1 MNMNE
6 STSRDGQSE
15 EEQNNFPFGGKPG
28 SYDSNSNS
36 AQRKKSFSTTKPTE
50 YNLPKEQPEST
61 TKNLESKAKN
71 ILLPWRKKHNKDSE
85 NSHDDADAATSRH
98 TNVTSNVNPTSTDT
112 KSSSGPNATVTT
124 HGYSYVKTTTPTATT
139 EHSKVKTSPSASHE
153 HSNVKTSP
161 TTHEHPKVGA
171 GHSGVAATH
180 AHNNAKSSTSPTAH
194 AHSNVNAGSSG
205 TTSTTYGHSNV
216 KNTSPTTTHEH
227 SKMNTG
233 TSATATTHGHANIKK
248 TYPVTHDH
256 SNSSTDPKSTAATRG
271 HSVSSS
277 GPKSTGAAHD
287 NSHTKTSP
295 STTHG
300 HSSVKDSSLATKE
313 YSNVDSGSDR
323 DAMPGSFRGITG
335 GDVNPVD
342 PSVYTS
348 TGPKS
353 NVSSGMNAVDP
364 SVYMDTSSKSTER
377 RKTSDNTATG
387 PPQDTI
393 REIAQNVKMDESEQT
408 GLKNDQISG
417 SDVIQQQTMDPKYK
431 GTMGTGGFVSHY
443 NDDNK
448 NIQYPEK
455 NKVEKQ
461 NISER
466 AAEKFNSERDDILE
480 SGDDYQQKNIKS
492 KTDSNWG
499 PIEYNTSAGKN
510 KNLQDVVIPPSGM
523 KDIPHN
529 DTSVSQQKSKS
540 DNKWG
545 PMKYDDGKGI
555 KDDNLQNIVGSEGG
569 SQNANKNF
577 DMSPRDEGQWSGV
590 SKDKTTQ
597 NIVVPPN
604 MKDEDLNKGSSN
616 KPHQYGLDY
625 LDDVEDYNENDIDD
639 YSNAKDK
646 NLYPGKAYQD
656 KPTNYGYE
664 QREEIPGSYKPDTIS
679 NSMQRQ
685 DEDPLSPRQT
695 THHAGMETAADE
707 GLGSYE
713 FSNVSGN
720 RKLSDLSKNKSG
732 PTPTRS
738 NFIDQVEPR
747 RAKTTQN
754 ITSDVKDSTNIPET
768 GNTGSVDPGRA
779 AVKSKT
785 FSSNP
790 FDDSKDV
797 DTPSKNTNVAAFDN
811 ARTADTTT
819 YAKSGDTK
827 TAAYDNIGKADP
839 TYAKSQ
845 NTPGM
850 TYGQETPSEKMA
862 DYGSGGNSQS
872 QEYSSDDNIDVNK
885 NTKVLEE
892 DAADYKHEVDLKNK
906 RRTDIGGPNAANTY
920 AAEVG
925 NFPSLIDPHVPTYG
939 FKDTDTSSSQ
949 KPSENTYPETSSY
962 SIHNETTSQGRKVS
976 VGSTGSGK
984 SKHQHNHGHHH
995 HSRQNS
1001 SKASDYDYNLSHSAE
1016 HTPRH
1021 HRYGSDE
1028 GEQDYEEEEQDEEHA
1043 GKQSFMG
1050 RVRNSISGGTF
1061 GFRSEI

>member
-6 STSRDGQSE
+6 STSRDGQDE
-15 EEQNNFPFGGKPG
+15 EEQNNFSFGGKPG

-36 AQRKKSFSTTKPTE
+36 AQRKKSFSTRKPTD
-50 YNLPKEQPEST
+50 YNLPKEHPEST
-61 TKNLESKAKN
+61 AKNLESKAKN

-85 NSHDDADAATSRH
+85 NPHDDVDATASRH
-98 TNVTSNVNPTSTDT
+98 ANVTSNVNPTPTDT

-124 HGYSYVKTTTPTATT
+124 HGYSYAKTTTPTATI

-161 TTHEHPKVGA
+161 TTHEHSKVGT
-171 GHSGVAATH
+171 GLSGVAATH
-180 AHNNAKSSTSPTAH
+180 AHSNAKSNTSPTTH
-194 AHSNVNAGSSG
+194 THSNDNAGPSG
-205 TTSTTYGHSNV
+205 TTSTIYGHSNV
-216 KNTSPTTTHEH
+216 KTISPTTTHEH

-233 TSATATTHGHANIKK
+233 PSAAAITHGHTNIKK
-248 TYPVTHDH
+248 TYPVSHYH
-256 SNSSTDPKSTAATRG
+256 SNSSTDPKSTAATHG
-271 HSVSSS
+271 HSISSS
-277 GPKSTGAAHD
+277 GPKSTPATHD
-287 NSHTKTSP
+287 NSHTKASP
-295 STTHG
+295 STTYG
-300 HSSVKDSSLATKE
+300 HSNVKNSSLATKE
-313 YSNVDSGSDR
+313 YLNVDSGSDR
-323 DAMPGSFRGITG
+323 DAMPGSFRGLTG
-335 GDVNPVD
+335 SDVNPVD
-342 PSVYTS
+342 PSVYTG

-353 NVSSGMNAVDP
+353 NVSSGLNAVDP
-364 SVYMDTSSKSTER
+364 SVYTDISSKSTER
-377 RKTSDNTATG
+377 RKTSDNSATG

-417 SDVIQQQTMDPKYK
+417 SDAIQQQTMDPKYK
-431 GTMGTGGFVSHY
+431 GTMDTGGFVSHY

-448 NIQYPEK
+448 NVQYPEK

-499 PIEYNTSAGKN
+499 PIEYSTSAGEN
-510 KNLQDVVIPPSGM
+510 KNLQDVVIPSSV

-529 DTSVSQQKSKS
+529 DTSGSQQKFKS
-540 DNKWG
+540 DNKWK
-545 PMKYDDGKGI
+545 PMKYGDG
-555 KDDNLQNIVGSEGG
+555 KDDNLQDVVGSEGG
-569 SQNANKNF
+569 PQNVNKNV
-577 DMSPRDEGQWSGV
+577 DMSPRDEGQWSRV
-590 SKDKTTQ
+590 SKDTTTQ
-597 NIVVPPN
+597 NIVVPSSMN
-604 MKDEDLNKGSSN
+604 DEDLNKGSSN

-625 LDDVEDYNENDIDD
+625 LDDVEDYNENDVDD

-646 NLYPGKAYQD
+646 NLYSGKTYQD
-656 KPTNYGYE
+656 KPSNYGYE
-664 QREEIPGSYKPDTIS
+664 QREEIPGSYKPHTMS
-679 NSMQRQ
+679 NSMQKQ
-685 DEDPLSPRQT
+685 NEDPLSSRQT
-695 THHAGMETAADE
+695 THHAGMKNAADE

-713 FSNVSGN
+713 FSNMSGN

-738 NFIDQVEPR
+738 NFIDQIEPR

-754 ITSDVKDSTNIPET
+754 ITSDVKNSTNIPES
-768 GNTGSVDPGRA
+768 GNTGNIDPGRA
-779 AVKSKT
+779 GVKSKT

-790 FDDSKDV
+790 FDDSEDLNN
-797 DTPSKNTNVAAFDN
+797 PSKNANVGAFDN
-811 ARTADTTT
+811 ARTADTT
-819 YAKSGDTK
+819 YAKSGDAE
-827 TAAYDNIGKADP
+827 TAAYDNTRKADS
-839 TYAKSQ
+839 TYTKSQ
-845 NTPGM
+845 HTPGM
-850 TYGQETPSEKMA
+850 TYGEETPSENKA

-872 QEYSSDDNIDVNK
+872 QEHSSDDNIDVNK
-885 NTKVLEE
+885 NTKVLEG
-892 DAADYKHEVDLKNK
+892 DAPGYKHEVDLKNK
-906 RRTDIGGPNAANTY
+906 RRTDIGGPDAGNSY

-949 KPSENTYPETSSY
+949 KPSETTYPETSSY

-976 VGSTGSGK
+976 VGSVGSGK
-984 SKHQHNHGHHH
+984 SKHHHNHGHHH
-995 HSRQNS
+995 KSRQNS
-1001 SKASDYDYNLSHSAE
+1001 SKASDYDYNPSHSAE

-1028 GEQDYEEEEQDEEHA
+1028 GEEDYEEEEQDEEHT